1 MTKLVNVQNVVVEP
15 AEIAGACAGFLAGA
29 VIGTKVA
36 TTFWWLGPVAYPV
49 AIAGGIFVGGTVGA
63 VGGGNLGKVIASQLQ
78 Q

>member
-1 MTKLVNVQNVVVEP
+1 MTTRVNVQNVVVEP
-15 AEIAGACAGFLAGA
+15 AVTAGACAGFLAGA

-49 AIAGGIFVGGTVGA
+49 AIFVGGTVGA